1 MSSLSQ
7 DVLVNLLLLAEQME
21 PNIPLYPANIFG
33 KYSTANMSSR
43 DNEMDETNQ
52 SVQDTGECLAVDV
65 QTSGLS
71 TAEVSNLSTMDVS
84 PNLNP
89 VNIEKGTYQNLPE
102 QDTQQEPITPE
113 SSSPS
118 NSLKEITEHSKDSY
132 LTLYIRAMSE
142 IGNPNGSTA
151 QTMHSWIKRFSF
163 QFNDFFIIYFK
174 Y

>member
-1 MSSLSQ
+1 
-7 DVLVNLLLLAEQME
+7 ME

-33 KYSTANMSSR
+33 KYSTTNMSSR
-43 DNEMDETNQ
+43 DNEMDESNQ
-52 SVQDTGECLAVDV
+52 SVQDAGECLTVDM
-65 QTSGLS
+65 QTPGLS

-89 VNIEKGTYQNLPE
+89 VNIEKGSYQNPPE

-113 SSSPS
+113 SSPPLS
-118 NSLKEITEHSKDSY
+118 NLKEITEHSKDSY

-163 QFNDFFIIYFK
+163 NSMNSFNLF
-174 Y
+174 